1 MHLTRVLL
9 AATAVAALL
18 LVAAWVAP
26 RASGAAA
33 AWLKAQPVS
42 LRTLRLPDDAPLG
55 VARSAG
61 RTVAAPAILDAG
73 EAFTV
78 AAVLCDA
85 PSGGVITVRLRT
97 SPDGA
102 TWSPW
107 SDLPLEVV
115 DEGGAV
121 RAFTDPVW
129 TGEARYVQ
137 VRATGSTGSPA
148 SLTGVRVV
156 AIDPTPNE
164 SVAQRL
170 TGAVRHVAAAVAG
183 VSFDQAAVAASAA
196 PVIVTRAEWGA
207 DERLR
212 SGSPS
217 YSPVKM
223 AFVHHTAGNS
233 DYTQAEAP
241 ALVRAVY
248 AYHTK
253 SLGWSDIGY
262 NFLVDRF
269 GTVYEGRYG
278 GTSRGVVGAHVLGFN
293 TGSTGV
299 SVMGTY
305 TAAAPPAEAVAAL
318 ERLLAWKL
326 GVAGLSA
333 SGTATL
339 TCGATEKYKLGA
351 SVTFP
356 VIAGHRQANYTE
368 CPGAAFYPLLP
379 AVRTNVARRMGGS
392 SPTASLSAS
401 SALISPNS
409 DGVLDT
415 VEFSV
420 ALSAAADWQL
430 VVRDTGG
437 QAVATWSGQGD
448 SATIT
453 WDGAAEGGRLPDGEY
468 AAELT
473 AGADQAAATV
483 ALDTSAPR
491 LAGASATPLTFS
503 PNGDG
508 QAETAEVTY
517 RPAEA
522 CSVRVGIL
530 DADGAVVRWL
540 HGWRAK
546 QEQEYAVAWDGRVS
560 SGGSLVAAA
569 DGQYRFDVERRDAGG
584 NIARQGIKVLVDRTL
599 GFPAAG
605 PTSFSPNGDGV
616 LDSTKVGF
624 RLTRKASVTVSLRV
638 GDEVV
643 RTLTLGTLA
652 AGKHT
657 AVWDGK
663 AGSGEALASC
673 RPTFT
678 VTAVSPIGESSITR
692 GLVVDLTRPHVYA
705 GSAKAASAGVSTRLG
720 FKVTDTFSAKADVTY
735 TVTDA
740 KGRRVA
746 SGHPGK
752 LPTGKGQSVTWRP
765 ASRGVYTVTFRA
777 ADLAGNREA
786 APAKTVVTVR

>member
-1 MHLTRVLL
+1 MQ
-9 AATAVAALL
+9 
-18 LVAAWVAP
+18 
-26 RASGAAA
+26 
-33 AWLKAQPVS
+33 AQPVS
-42 LRTLRLPDDAPLG
+42 LHSVGLPSGAKLG
-55 VARSAG
+55 VTRASG
-61 RTVAAPAILDAG
+61 RAVAAPPVLDAG
-73 EAFTV
+73 EAFSV

-85 PSGGVITVRLRT
+85 PPAGVITIRLRT
-97 SPDGA
+97 SADGA
-102 TWSPW
+102 TWGPW
-107 SDLPLEVV
+107 SALPLEVV
-115 DEGGAV
+115 DEGGSV

-129 TGEARYVQ
+129 TGEARYAQ
-137 VRATGSTGSPA
+137 IRAAGGAGSPA
-148 SLTGVRVV
+148 ALTGVRLV
-156 AIDPTPNE
+156 AIDPTPDE
-164 SVAQRL
+164 GLAERVA
-170 TGAVRHVAAAVAG
+170 GAARHVAAAVAG
-183 VSFDQAAVAASAA
+183 ISFDQPAVAATGA
-196 PVIVTRAEWGA
+196 PIIVSRAEWGA

-233 DYTQAEAP
+233 TYTQADAP

-248 AYHTK
+248 AYHTR

-278 GTSRGVVGAHVLGFN
+278 GISRGVVGAQVLGFN

-305 TAAAPPAEAVAAL
+305 TDAAPPAEAVAAL

-339 TCGATEKYKLGA
+339 TCGASEKYKKGA
-351 SVTFP
+351 AVTFP
-356 VIAGHRQANYTE
+356 VISGHRQANYTE
-368 CPGAAFYPLLP
+368 CPGDAFYKLLP
-379 AVRTNVARRMGGS
+379 AVRANVAGRMGATL
-392 SPTASLSAS
+392 TASLSPGA
-401 SALISPNS
+401 ALVSPNG

-420 ALSAAADWQL
+420 ALSAPADWRL
-430 VVRDTGG
+430 VVRDAGSET
-437 QAVATWSGQGD
+437 VATWNGQGD
-448 SATIT
+448 SAAIT
-453 WDGAAEGGRLPDGEY
+453 WDGAAGGDRLADGTY
-468 AAELT
+468 TVELT
-473 AGADQAAATV
+473 AGADEASAAATV
-483 ALDTSAPR
+483 TVDTAAPR

-503 PNGDG
+503 PDGDG
-508 QAETAEVTY
+508 QTETAEVTY
-517 RPAEA
+517 SPAEA

-530 DADGAVVRWL
+530 DAGGDVVRWL

-546 QEQEYAVAWDGRVS
+546 QAQEYAVTWDGRIT

-569 DGQYRFDVERRDAGG
+569 DGGYRFVVERRDAGG
-584 NIARQGIKVLVDRTL
+584 NTARQGVRVLLDRTL
-599 GFPAAG
+599 GFPATG

-616 LDSTKVGF
+616 LDGTRLGF
-624 RLTRKASVTVSLRV
+624 RLTRKASVTIRVRV

-657 AVWDGK
+657 TVWDGK

-673 RPTFT
+673 RPTFV
-678 VTAVSPIGESSITR
+678 VTAVSAVGESSVSR
-692 GLVVDLTRPHVYA
+692 GLVVDLTRPRIYA
-705 GSAKAASAGVSTRLG
+705 GSARAASAGVRTRLG
-720 FKVTDTFSAKADVTY
+720 FKVSDAFSAKADVTY
-735 TVTDA
+735 LITDA

-746 SGHPGK
+746 SGRPGK
-752 LPTGKGQSVTWRP
+752 VPTGKALSVIWKP
-765 ASRGVYTVTFRA
+765 AARGVFTVTFRA
-777 ADLAGNREA
+777 TDLAGNRET